1 MKAIDHLQEALN
13 YWVASRVQEHPDDHH
28 RIQHHLY
35 KALGLLKAL
44 EQTQNDHSPPSWVQG
59 SDTSEE
65 AASRVAKGAPTK
77 RAQVLEYL
85 QGRGLDGSTDYE
97 VEQALRMPHQ
107 SASARRRELVLSGA
121 VKDSGRRRETRGGFT
136 ATVWIVV
143 GLEPVQSQLFNSTTR

>member
-1 MKAIDHLQEALN
+1 MKAIDHIREAIQ
-13 YWVASRVQEHPDDHH
+13 AHPDDYY

-35 KALGLLKAL
+35 KALSLLKAI
-44 EQTQNDHSPPSWVQG
+44 EQARGDHSPPAFVQG

-85 QGRGLDGSTDYE
+85 QSRGLDGSTDYE
-97 VEQALRMPHQ
+97 VEQALKMPHQ

-136 ATVWIVV
+136 ATVWVVV